1 MFQNPP
7 KWNVNATR
15 LKEFLEALPQGYRYA
30 FEFRNETWYNE
41 EIYQLLQQYNCAFC
55 VYELA
60 GHMSPMKVT
69 ANFVYLRL
77 HGPTHFKYQGSYAN
91 AALKKWAKQCI
102 AWQKEKRDVY
112 VYLDNDQEAYAVFNA
127 LALKKLVSNEKPVKS
142 KQKI

>member
-1 MFQNPP
+1 
-7 KWNVNATR
+7 
-15 LKEFLEALPQGYRYA
+15 
-30 FEFRNETWYNE
+30 
-41 EIYQLLQQYNCAFC
+41 
-55 VYELA
+55 
-60 GHMSPMKVT
+60 MSPMKVT

-77 HGPTHFKYQGSYAN
+77 HGPTDFKYQGSYTN
-91 AALKKWAKQCI
+91 VALKKWARECI